1 MSIISI
7 HSTFPASLL
16 RFQPLES
23 SSLFDCSARRGQE
36 CVLEDGVTVSEDE
49 LVYPMVST
57 DLPCA
62 YSRWG
67 FNVLH

>member
-16 RFQPLES
+16 RFQTLES
-23 SSLFDCSARRGQE
+23 SGLFDFSTRHGQG
-36 CVLEDGVTVSEDE
+36 CVLEDGVTVSEDG
-49 LVYPMVST
+49 LVYPTVST

-62 YSRWG
+62 YPRWD
-67 FNVLH
+67 FNAPR